1 MSGKSNNTC
10 INTSSFKSGF
20 VMVKIDAYNP
30 KKIVKMDWI
39 FILLLPSVI
48 PVFEAAVCNKND
60 CCPGTEKDSCINET
74 KEECLI
80 AKPIHNIL
88 RRITGYQ
95 TQDDEYPFCDFY
107 ISPGWYTLCGHVLST
122 NRTGCGTVFNWIRTG
137 ALPEDGPDLV
147 DVCLTKKDEGE
158 CLENSQ
164 VNASKCHDGTYVFY
178 LVDTQSCPEA
188 YCIES
193 AVVTTNKDSMCTVNA
208 NEKRCEG
215 CCVNDSEC
223 LAINGECV
231 FNVSSDVG
239 KCKCRPG
246 SVFRDGNCSEETKEE
261 CLIAKPIHNIPRRI
275 IGYQP
280 QDDEYP
286 LCDFYISP
294 GWYTLCGHV
303 LSTNRTG
310 CGTVFNWIRTGALLE
325 DGPDLVDVCLTKKD
339 EGECLENSQVNAS
352 KCHDGTYVF
361 YLVDTQS
368 CPEAYCIES
377 AVVTTNEDSMCT
389 VNANEKRC
397 EGCCVNDSECL
408 AINGECVFNV
418 PSDVGK
424 CKCRPGSVFRD
435 GNCSEE
441 TKEECLIAKPIHNI
455 PRRII
460 GYQPQDDEYPLCDF
474 YISPGWYT
482 LCGHVL
488 STNRTGCGTVFNW
501 IRTGALPEDGPDL
514 VDVCLTKKDE
524 GECLENSQ
532 VNASKC
538 QDGTYVF
545 YLVDT
550 QSCPEAYC
558 IESAVLNTN
567 EEQRCEGCCV
577 NDGDCLAIDGECVFN
592 GSSNVSE
599 CRCRPGSVLRD
610 ETCSE
615 EQRCEGCCVN
625 DGDCLAIDGECVFNG
640 SSNVGECGCRP
651 GSVLRDETCSEEK
664 TTAKLEDTSKLKFVL
679 AISFLLCGGIAA
691 VAIITCLTC
700 RQRKKTASNTEDK
713 IGVYDE
719 ISHDPYTKL
728 ETGKACE
735 KTQYYPI
742 LFVVEGSKDIYPT
755 KGRFDEMND
764 DHVYTTI

>member
-1 MSGKSNNTC
+1 
-10 INTSSFKSGF
+10 
-20 VMVKIDAYNP
+20 
-30 KKIVKMDWI
+30 MDR
-39 FILLLPSVI
+39 LLPLPYLRRRFRNAPKSTRL
-48 PVFEAAVCNKND
+48 ND
-60 CCPGTEKDSCINET
+60 IKT

-122 NRTGCGTVFNWIRTG
+122 NRTGCGTVFNWIRT
-137 ALPEDGPDLV
+137 
-147 DVCLTKKDEGE
+147 
-158 CLENSQ
+158 
-164 VNASKCHDGTYVFY
+164 
-178 LVDTQSCPEA
+178 
-188 YCIES
+188 ES
-193 AVVTTNKDSMCTVNA
+193 AVVTTNK
-208 NEKRCEG
+208 EKRCEG

-246 SVFRDGNCSEETKEE
+246 KTKEE

-424 CKCRPGSVFRD
+424 CKCRPGK
-435 GNCSEE
+435 

-651 GSVLRDETCSEEK
+651 GSVLRDETCSE
-664 TTAKLEDTSKLKFVL
+664 
-679 AISFLLCGGIAA
+679 
-691 VAIITCLTC
+691 
-700 RQRKKTASNTEDK
+700 
-713 IGVYDE
+713 
-719 ISHDPYTKL
+719 
-728 ETGKACE
+728 
-735 KTQYYPI
+735 
-742 LFVVEGSKDIYPT
+742 
-755 KGRFDEMND
+755 GRFDEMPISCFQSRDFILNE
-764 DHVYTTI
+764 ILI